1 MFMFC
6 MEITNIKNLELKNL
20 KFGMLRGFVKWKMKK
35 SKILKFRLS
44 GFNP

>member
-20 KFGMLRGFVKWKMKK
+20 GMLRGFVKWKMKK